1 MYNRIRCSTCSA
13 PSSGVLMFA
22 GIVGSWTGPSCGACA
37 VEALHTAACAVR
49 WSPSSRVAL
58 R

>member
-1 MYNRIRCSTCSA
+1 MNHRIRCFTCPA
-13 PSSGVLMFA
+13 PSSGVLILA

-37 VEALHTAACAVR
+37 VEALHDAQCAVR
-49 WSPSSRVAL
+49 WSPSSRVST